1 MFEFFF
7 RGGRGVSADLET
19 PFSIFLEYFYKW
31 ELPDRPA
38 PAPVAG
44 YVPRNDIVK
53 QSMLNSRRGHFYTM
67 TNCTT
72 SLYGS
77 GEGVGRQWSS
87 QVVHPKFFRS
97 GSRDRIEMVRMIL
110 WILVPFHVKAVKVN
124 RLSQILNKPWRKS
137 KIPKLGH
144 YF

>member
-7 RGGRGVSADLET
+7 RGGRGVSADLE

-77 GEGVGRQWSS
+77 RNGF
-87 QVVHPKFFRS
+87 K
-97 GSRDRIEMVRMIL
+97 
-110 WILVPFHVKAVKVN
+110 
-124 RLSQILNKPWRKS
+124 RLSESSKQTVVNCLTNLRKRIVFAEFCVS
-137 KIPKLGH
+137 IGIISPKLAH
-144 YF
+144 VLIDTYDRKLQTCM